1 MPRSHRRRRAAL
13 LALVLPALLLA
24 NMANPVNEGDRVG
37 EPSASLRDVHV
48 LGERLH
54 LDLRPLEQGHPAAVE
69 AVYRLRADG
78 AARTLDLVFVADA
91 LADSGGVWLDGS
103 PVPAVVDTIPLPA
116 AWRAPETTPGVE
128 GRRELGYSGTRWGPT
143 GDTLHSV
150 VLRFALPM
158 TPGEHE
164 VRVRYA
170 AEATAQSRDSPTVF
184 WQLAYILA
192 PARQWASFGTLEAR
206 VDLPPG
212 WHAAA
217 HPAMRREGD
226 ALVARWDG
234 IPADALA
241 LTAQSPPPNETWP
254 WVAFW
259 AAAAAALALVLWL
272 ATVVGRWLGRGG
284 RSVAWALIPALGLA
298 AVWSVAALLGVV
310 SVPSFVQGDLG
321 AQRAWGYGYGLGI
334 MGALSLPIVFLFAAI
349 LAFAAS
355 FRAHRR
361 ARPAG

>member
-1 MPRSHRRRRAAL
+1 MPPSPARRRAAL
-13 LALVLPALLLA
+13 LALALPALLLA
-24 NMANPVNEGDRVG
+24 NMANPIQEGDRLG

-48 LGERLH
+48 AGERLRV
-54 LDLRPLEQGHPAAVE
+54 DLRPLEHGGPAAVE
-69 AVYRLRADG
+69 AVYRLRNDG

-91 LADSGGVWLDGS
+91 LADSGGVWLNGV
-103 PVPAVVDTIPLPA
+103 PVPAVADTLRLPEG
-116 AWRAPETTPGVE
+116 WRAPETTPGVG
-128 GRRELGYSGTRWGPT
+128 GREDLLYVETRWGPT
-143 GDTLHSV
+143 GDTLHSDV
-150 VLRFALPM
+150 IRFALPLP
-158 TPGEHE
+158 PGEHE

-170 AEATAQSRDSPTVF
+170 AEATRQSRGSPAVF

-192 PARQWASFGTLEAR
+192 PARQWASFGALDAR
-206 VDLPPG
+206 VELPAG

-217 HPAMRREGD
+217 RPAMRREGD

-241 LTAQSPPPNETWP
+241 LTAQSPPPDETWP

-284 RSVAWALIPALGLA
+284 RSVAWALLPALGLGA
-298 AVWSVAALLGVV
+298 LWSVAALLGVV

-334 MGALSLPIVFLFAAI
+334 LGALSLPIVFLFAAI